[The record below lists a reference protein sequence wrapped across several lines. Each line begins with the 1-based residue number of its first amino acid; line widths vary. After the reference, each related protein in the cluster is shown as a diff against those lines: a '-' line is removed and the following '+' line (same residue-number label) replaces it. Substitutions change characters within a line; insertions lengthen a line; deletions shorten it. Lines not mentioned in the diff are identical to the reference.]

1 MGLTTTADVK
11 ARLSITD
18 ATDDAVIDDLV
29 VDVSDWIA
37 DFTKR
42 QLEPLAAQTYVVDT
56 AYGSTIDMPVGV
68 RVVTSLGV
76 AFVDQPDTGGSY
88 TAVDAA
94 DVLLRP
100 VALDRRPGWPAT
112 QLVIRGSAPRLRSV
126 LNGARIVADVGFA
139 AVPPRVAAAAL
150 DAVVA
155 AYTVRGKPS
164 GQAIGPDDNQAGFWA
179 AFFGPDSPHLSTLR
193 RLRVR
198 GGVA

>member
-1 MGLTTTADVK
+1 MLTTTADVK
-11 ARLSITD
+11 ARLRITD
-18 ATDDAVIDDLV
+18 ATDDAVIDDLIA
-29 VDVSDWIA
+29 DCSDWIA

-56 AYGSTIDMPVGV
+56 AYGSSIDMPVGV
-68 RVVTSLGV
+68 RVVTSLGI
-76 AFVDQPDTGGSY
+76 AHVDQPDVGGSY
-88 TAVDAA
+88 TSVDAA
-94 DVLLRP
+94 DILLRP
-100 VALDRRPGWPAT
+100 VSLYRRPGWPAT
-112 QLVIRGSAPRLRSV
+112 QVVIRGSSPRLRDV

-155 AYTVRGKPS
+155 AYTMRGKPS
-164 GQAIGPDDNQAGFWA
+164 GQAIGPDENPSGPWA

-198 GGVA
+198 SGIA